1 MADIQARPPTS
12 IQPGE
17 ELFMLTVS
25 GKVLGRKKPLFT
37 DFSVP
42 FPSEYG
48 EGGITLRALIDRIVR
63 DEVEAFRTR
72 QQERRL
78 LRALTAEQIADAAA
92 TGKIEMGE
100 SEVEPQHVD
109 EDAAVAT
116 ALQAFEDGL
125 YLVRHAL
132 GLGQHED
139 CQANDR
145 DGQRVSGA
153 PQISFGGF
161 ERRGSGAGVPGAVG
175 DRL

>member
-1 MADIQARPPTS
+1 
-12 IQPGE
+12 
-17 ELFMLTVS
+17 MLTVS

-42 FPSEYG
+42 FPPEYG

-78 LRALTAEQIADAAA
+78 LRVLTAEQIADAAA

-100 SEVEPQHVD
+100 SEVEQQHVD

-125 YLVRHAL
+125 YLVAIDGINYREL
-132 GLGQHED
+132 
-139 CQANDR
+139 DR
-145 DGQRVSGA
+145 QLFIQDDSRVTFIRLTLLA
-153 PQISFGGF
+153 GG
-161 ERRGSGAGVPGAVG
+161 
-175 DRL
+175 